1 MLKTTDLK
9 EACVLQASSLL
20 GRLLLYETLKCSL
33 FGHWPSPRRVG
44 GHKKVAKKEDNQSK
58 LHCCRMKNDFVVF
71 AFHFWLSF
79 SRKVHGRDIR

>member
-44 GHKKVAKKEDNQSK
+44 GHKKSSQEGRQPVQIALLQDEKR
-58 LHCCRMKNDFVVF
+58 LCCVRLPFL
-71 AFHFWLSF
+71 AFLL
-79 SRKVHGRDIR
+79 